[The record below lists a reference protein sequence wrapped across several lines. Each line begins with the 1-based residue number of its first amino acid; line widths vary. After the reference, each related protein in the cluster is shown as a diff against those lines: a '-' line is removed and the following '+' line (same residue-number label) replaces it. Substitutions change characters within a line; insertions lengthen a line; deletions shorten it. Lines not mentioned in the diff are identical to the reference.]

1 MQTSKKVNWKMII
14 RWVGTFLS
22 LLLLVELV
30 INTGS
35 KDFLDSIRTLSSGSI
50 LSIILLLI
58 ISRLAIFAR
67 WHVLLQIENMHVSW
81 RDSLRLT
88 FAGLFAANFLPSTI
102 GGDVVRLAGAIRIGI
117 RAPLAAA
124 SLIIDR
130 LIGMTGMA
138 LMLPFSITPLI
149 TLLQSGP
156 PLPQESLAISAVTS
170 FLKKLW
176 VRIRNGLIKIVE
188 AIRFWYKHP
197 QILFFS
203 LMFTFIHMVATFFII
218 HILVVSMGDS
228 INFWK
233 IAGLWSLIYFISL
246 VPISINGLGLQEL
259 TITTIFPM
267 FSDVSHATSLAVAL
281 ILRGLWII
289 GSLPGAFFVS
299 GIISGETFSEVTK
312 ERSDTKE

>member
-1 MQTSKKVNWKMII
+1 MQVSKKNNWKMVI

-30 INTGS
+30 IKSGS
-35 KDFLDSIRTLSSGSI
+35 KDFLDSIGNLSAGNI
-50 LSIILLLI
+50 LAVIILVFV
-58 ISRLAIFAR
+58 SRLATFAR
-67 WHVLLQIENMHVSW
+67 WHVLLQIENIRVNW
-81 RDSLRLT
+81 KDSLRLT

-124 SLIIDR
+124 SLIVDR
-130 LIGMTGMA
+130 LVGMAGMA

-149 TLLQSGP
+149 TLLQSKP
-156 PLPQESLAISAVTS
+156 SLPEESVALAATTP
-170 FLKKLW
+170 FLKKMW
-176 VRIRNGLIKIVE
+176 IKIKDGIVKVLK
-188 AIRFWYKHP
+188 AIQFWYKHP
-197 QILFFS
+197 QILF
-203 LMFTFIHMVATFFII
+203 LALVFTFIHMAATFFII
-218 HILVVSMGDS
+218 QILFGAMGES
-228 INFWK
+228 INFWR

-267 FSDVSHATSLAVAL
+267 FGGVSYGTSLVVAL
-281 ILRGLWII
+281 LLRGLWII

-299 GIISGETFSEVTK
+299 GIISG
-312 ERSDTKE
+312 DTYSVLANKQ